1 MSRRARL
8 FALRGRTGRGEA
20 GQGLV
25 EFSFVLMPLL
35 VILGG
40 IIQMGFVFN
49 TQVTITNAARE
60 GARAATIYPY
70 TLTGSPPTPPTCGPT
85 TTRAGN
91 DLCRNANALYWAQ
104 QAFGT
109 LSQTAPQFTTGAS
122 WTATGTDPNLT
133 YTNGDI
139 VVTYALPSGVTDSD
153 PRSGEQVTV
162 QITYHQDLFIPF
174 IAQLLPHD
182 ANGRLAQVATVTMV
196 IN

>member
-1 MSRRARL
+1 VSRRARFL
-8 FALRGRTGRGEA
+8 ALRGRSGRGEA

-35 VILGG
+35 LILGG

-49 TQVTITNAARE
+49 TQVTIANAARE

-85 TTRAGN
+85 TTRSGN
-91 DLCRNANALYWAQ
+91 DICRNTYALYWAQ

-109 LSQTAPQFTTGAS
+109 LGRSTPQFTSGSS
-122 WTATGTDPNLT
+122 WTSSGTDPNLT

-139 VVTYALPSGVTDSD
+139 VVSYALPSGVTDSD

-182 ANGRLAQVATVTMV
+182 ASGRLAQVATVTMV